1 MKFIRGLRALTK
13 DDKGCVASIGN
24 FDGLHLGHRKII
36 SNLKV
41 QSEAMALPLTVISF
55 EPLPSEFFM
64 PTPPARIYPQRDKIR
79 LLQELGVDN
88 YLCLKFDADFANQS
102 PEDFVNNILLKSLDV
117 KYFAVGD
124 DFKFGHQRKGGFSL
138 LKTMGDASGM
148 QVVDTP
154 TCDLNGERISSTRI
168 RKRLE
173 AGDVK
178 GANELLGAS
187 YQLSGRV
194 RHGDKRGRTI
204 GFPTL
209 NMKLLD
215 HIAPARGV
223 YAVRVNG
230 LSDELIN
237 GVANLGARPTV
248 EGTEN
253 RLETHLFD
261 FEGDVYGK
269 YICVELVE
277 FIRPEKKFD
286 DFGALK
292 AQILKDAEQAGGIL
306 RSNSLSGLGLS

>member
-1 MKFIRGLRALTK
+1 MRYIRGLQSLK
-13 DDKGCVASIGN
+13 QSDKGCVASIGN
-24 FDGLHLGHRKII
+24 FDGLHLGHQKII
-36 SNLKV
+36 SNLKK
-41 QSEAMALPLTVISF
+41 QSKALNLPLTIISF

-64 PTPPARIYPQRDKIR
+64 PNPPARIYPQRDKVR
-79 LLQELGVDN
+79 LLKSLGVDN
-88 YLCLKFDADFANQS
+88 YLCLKFDSEFSNQS
-102 PEDFVNNILLKSLDV
+102 PKDFVNHILHKSLNV

-124 DFKFGHQRKGGFSL
+124 DFKFGHQRKGDFQL
-138 LKTMGDASGM
+138 LKMMGDVNGM

-154 TCDLNGERISSTRI
+154 TYDLEGERISSTRI

-173 AGDVK
+173 AGDIQ
-178 GANELLGAS
+178 GANKLLGEH

-209 NMKLLD
+209 NMKVLD

-223 YAVRVNG
+223 YAVCVQG
-230 LSDELIN
+230 LTSEPLR

-248 EGTEN
+248 SGTQN

-277 FIRPEKKFD
+277 FIRAEKKFD
-286 DFGALK
+286 DFGELK
-292 AQILKDAEQAGGIL
+292 SQILKDAEQAREIL
-306 RSNSLSGLGLS
+306 LR

>member
-1 MKFIRGLRALTK
+1 MKYIRGLQALTN

-36 SNLKV
+36 SNLKK
-41 QSEAMALPLTVISF
+41 QSEALNLPLTIISF
-55 EPLPSEFFM
+55 EPLPSEFFT
-64 PTPPARIYPQRDKIR
+64 PNPPARIYPQRDKIR
-79 LLQELGVDN
+79 LLEDLGVDN
-88 YLCLKFDADFANQS
+88 YLCLKFDAPFANQS
-102 PEDFVNNILLKSLDV
+102 PEDFVNNILLESLDV

-124 DFKFGHQRKGGFSL
+124 DFKFGHQRKGDFQL
-138 LKTMGDASGM
+138 LKTMGDAGGM
-148 QVVDTP
+148 HVVDTP
-154 TCDLNGERISSTRI
+154 TCDFTGERISSTRI

-173 AGDVK
+173 AGDIQ
-178 GANELLGAS
+178 GANALLGAS

-209 NMKLLD
+209 NMKVLD

-223 YAVRVNG
+223 YAVRVRG
-230 LSDELIN
+230 LSDEPIN

-248 EGTEN
+248 DGTEN

-277 FIRPEKKFD
+277 YIRDEKKFD
-286 DFGALK
+286 DFGELK
-292 AQILKDAEQAGGIL
+292 AQILRDAEQAREL
-306 RSNSLSGLGLS
+306 L

>member
-1 MKFIRGLRALTK
+1 MKYIRGLQSLTK
-13 DDKGCVASIGN
+13 DDKECVASIGN

-36 SNLKV
+36 SHLKKK
-41 QSEAMALPLTVISF
+41 SEALNLPLTIISF

-64 PTPPARIYPQRDKIR
+64 PNPPARIYPQRDKIR
-79 LLQELGVDN
+79 LLESLGVDT
-88 YLCLKFDADFANQS
+88 YLCLKFDAKFSSQS
-102 PEDFVNNILLKSLDV
+102 PEDFVNNILLESLDV

-124 DFKFGHQRKGGFSL
+124 DFKFGHQRKGDFQL
-138 LKTMGDASGM
+138 LNIMGKASGM

-154 TCDLNGERISSTRI
+154 TCDFNDERISSTRI

-173 AGDVK
+173 VGDIQ

-209 NMKLLD
+209 NMKVLN
-215 HIAPARGV
+215 HIAPVRGV
-223 YAVRVNG
+223 YAVRVRG
-230 LSDELIN
+230 LSGEPLN

-248 EGTEN
+248 DGIEN

-261 FEGDVYGK
+261 FDGDVYGE
-269 YICVELVE
+269 YICVELVK
-277 FIRPEKKFD
+277 FIRTEKKFD
-286 DFGALK
+286 DFGELK
-292 AQILKDAEQAGGIL
+292 TQILNDAERAREL
-306 RSNSLSGLGLS
+306 L